1 MSQNNLL
8 YDLNL
13 SDIDVSSLA
22 GLASLFRVADE
33 PKCPEVR
40 IAESI
45 KLHDY
50 IDMSYKGN
58 ILPYNKETQ
67 QMLRLEEEKVLLPS
81 LTKVEDVDDLVNRLN
96 DIKISDEKEDYPSGI
111 AIQIVTRFLAYSLQ
125 FRRSISSV
133 PTERLPSAVS
143 AVSDYR
149 SALIDLSNPFT
160 TIPCK
165 VLVSDFLGKAQQLM
179 KLAFNPYTDPT
190 GDIKAAINGV
200 APFQITGGTIQPY
213 DSEETFIEN
222 LYRQAAG
229 QFKSFD
235 KAAHI
240 AGTITPFGFKEY
252 V

>member
-22 GLASLFRVADE
+22 GLASLFRVVDE

-40 IAESI
+40 IGESI

-81 LTKVEDVDDLVNRLN
+81 LTNVEDVDDLIKRLN
-96 DIKISDEKEDYPSGI
+96 DIKISDEQDDYSAGI
-111 AIQIVTRFLAYSLQ
+111 VIQIVTRFLAYSLQ
-125 FRRSISSV
+125 FRRSISCV
-133 PTERLPSAVS
+133 PTERLSSAVS

-160 TIPCK
+160 TISCK
-165 VLVSDFLGKAQQLM
+165 DLVSDFLEKAQYFL
-179 KLAFNPYTDPT
+179 KLPFNPY
-190 GDIKAAINGV
+190 V
-200 APFQITGGTIQPY
+200 SSVY
-213 DSEETFIEN
+213 H
-222 LYRQAAG
+222 YRY
-229 QFKSFD
+229 
-235 KAAHI
+235 H
-240 AGTITPFGFKEY
+240 Y
-252 V
+252 R